1 MPHATPTIRE
11 AEFAGINS
19 GLETVANNLAVFN
32 VA

>member
-1 MPHATPTIRE
+1 MPHVTPIIRE

-19 GLETVANNLAVFN
+19 GLETVANSLAVFN

>member
-1 MPHATPTIRE
+1 MGKAST
-11 AEFAGINS
+11 EFAGINS